1 MHSAFRHFD
10 RRIVT
15 VSRRANRRHADM
27 SFDVFVSFFHD
38 AEPISRPRQIVENL
52 GLRHNVDWSNGNTLI
67 FHDGS
72 TADIY
77 GAEAAELDGMTFS
90 HFGGMPFLEFLF
102 ALADEMEAVFYWPG
116 SPPYVTRQRH
126 AFELP
131 EDLTNALGRPQV
143 LTDAHSIAA
152 ALQSTWP

>member
-1 MHSAFRHFD
+1 
-10 RRIVT
+10 
-15 VSRRANRRHADM
+15 M
-27 SFDVFVSFFHD
+27 SFDLFVSFFRN
-38 AEPISRPRQIVENL
+38 AEAVSRHRQIVESL
-52 GLRHNVDWSNGNTLI
+52 CLRHNVTWASPNTLI

-77 GAEAAELDGMTFS
+77 GAEDAKLGGITFN

-102 ALADEMEAVFYWPG
+102 ALADEMEAVFYWPE
-116 SPPYVTRQRH
+116 SLPYVTRQRY

-152 ALQSTWP
+152 ALQSA